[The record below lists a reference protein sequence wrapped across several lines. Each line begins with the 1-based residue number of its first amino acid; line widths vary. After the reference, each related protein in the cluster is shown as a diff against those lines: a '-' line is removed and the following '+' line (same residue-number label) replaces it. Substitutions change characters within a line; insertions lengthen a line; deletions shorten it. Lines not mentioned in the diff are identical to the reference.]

1 MSVPYRKS
9 KDGITLEVRVQPRS
23 SRAGIE
29 GVEGRVLRVR
39 LTAPPHGGEANAQLL
54 RVLARELGLRKSSLS
69 IIKGQASRNKVV
81 EARGVQGLPERP

>member
-1 MSVPYRKS
+1 VSVPYRKS